1 VSSGN
6 YPELIVIGA
15 QKCATTS
22 LWRYLDL
29 HPEISMASAK
39 ETNFFLWHSD
49 RGPGFYEGLFDPAAR
64 VRGESCPD
72 YSVRPFSDEVAGRI
86 ARAVPEARL
95 IYLVR
100 DPVQRVVSHWMHA
113 ASLGRDPLPFAE
125 SVASEEFPVSEYVLR
140 SRYWWQLEPFRAEF
154 PPERIRIVVQEDLA
168 ADPVATMRDLFD
180 YAGVDPDAAPADEL
194 GRRFHQSES
203 KRRPPRL
210 ARALILPGARA
221 NALPPGPRRAR
232 LLNAVTRRFGRPL
245 PRPEPGPAESERI
258 RELVRDDATR
268 LARDLGRSL
277 WGFGD

>member
-1 VSSGN
+1 VSASG

-39 ETNFFLWHSD
+39 ETNFFLWYPHG
-49 RGPGFYEGLFDPAAR
+49 GPEFYDGLFDPAAR
-64 VRGESCPD
+64 LRGEACPD
-72 YSVRPFSDEVAGRI
+72 YTVRPFSEEVAKRI
-86 ARAVPEARL
+86 ATKVPGARL

-125 SVASEEFPVSEYVLR
+125 SVAAEEFPDSEYVLR
-140 SRYWWQLEPFRAEF
+140 SRYWWQLEPFRETF
-154 PPERIRIVVQEDLA
+154 PDERLRIVVQEDLA
-168 ADPVATMRDLFD
+168 ADPVGTVRDLYAF
-180 YAGVDPDAAPADEL
+180 AGVDPSGAPEPEL
-194 GRRFHQSES
+194 RRRFHESGS

-210 ARALILPGARA
+210 ARALILPRA
-221 NALPPGPRRAR
+221 EATALPPSPRRAR
-232 LLNAVTRRFGRPL
+232 LLNAVTRRFGRPIE
-245 PRPEPGPAESERI
+245 RPEPSPAQSERI

-268 LARDLGRSL
+268 LAHHLGRPL
-277 WGFGD
+277 WGFG